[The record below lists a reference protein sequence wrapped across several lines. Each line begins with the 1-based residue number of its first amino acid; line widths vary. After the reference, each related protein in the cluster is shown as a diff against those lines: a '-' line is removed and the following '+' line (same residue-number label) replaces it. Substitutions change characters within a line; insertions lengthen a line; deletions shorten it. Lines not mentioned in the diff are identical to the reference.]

1 MRHQKLCVICLGDL
15 PIQTKVLESSN
26 EWQITVAGYL
36 APFRRGS
43 IAWNVRH
50 VPSGVAAHAH
60 RCLDQK
66 LADQIQLSVTGAAP
80 DAPASA
86 RLWET
91 VIRKAV
97 TVFPWLRETRG
108 RRSEPDIY
116 IRLFE
121 EVARRLRGETS
132 TSLPHVAAGLGVSEG
147 QIERAYRS
155 QGFKSWPRFVRYVRK
170 GLDHTKS

>member
-1 MRHQKLCVICLGDL
+1 MHHQKLCVICQGDP
-15 PIQTKVLESSN
+15 PIQTKVLESNN
-26 EWQITVAGYL
+26 EWQIVIAGYGL
-36 APFRRGS
+36 PFRRGS

-50 VPSGVAAHAH
+50 VPSGVTAHAH

-66 LADQIQLSVTGAAP
+66 LADQIQLSIQGAAP
-80 DAPASA
+80 DTAEGA

-97 TVFPWLRETRG
+97 AVFPWLKETRG

-121 EVARRLRGETS
+121 EVARRLRDRKS
-132 TSLPHVAAGLGVSEG
+132 TSQSHVAAGLDVSEG
-147 QIERAYRS
+147 QVERAYRG
-155 QGFKSWPRFVRYVRK
+155 QGFKNWPQFVCHVK
-170 GLDHTKS
+170 QGLNYTKS